1 MIEIVVV
8 CTLIIVFLFI
18 VMYKSNVKKEDEQIN
33 CIIKMFDNYTPSNKI
48 DKYIIENGVCKHTSS
63 TIDNKLIA
71 KEINDLISET
81 NKIGEN
87 SIKQFEEFN
96 KLSHELLKKG
106 LESMDLTKN
115 EFLQLY
121 DKLLENR
128 KEYHYESLPDD
139 KKDGFYISIRKFD

>member
-1 MIEIVVV
+1 
-8 CTLIIVFLFI
+8 
-18 VMYKSNVKKEDEQIN
+18 
-33 CIIKMFDNYTPSNKI
+33 MFDNYTPSNKI

-63 TIDNKLIA
+63 TIDDKLIA

-106 LESMDLTKN
+106 LESMALTKN

-139 KKDGFYISIRKFD
+139 KKDGFYISIRKFE